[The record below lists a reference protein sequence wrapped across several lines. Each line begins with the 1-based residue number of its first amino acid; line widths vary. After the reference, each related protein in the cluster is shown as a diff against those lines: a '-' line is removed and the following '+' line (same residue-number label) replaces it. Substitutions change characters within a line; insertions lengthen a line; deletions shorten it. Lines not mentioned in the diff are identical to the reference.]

1 MTTVNKTIIKSQH
14 CLGSVLLRLR
24 FQPGYWRSASLLLLQ
39 KQASLFYSH
48 NNVDLSFQEALA
60 LISLCFTF
68 LSFYSLFDSTGGS
81 YRCKN
86 SVITH
91 LPSCC
96 SCQKPNFLLLKVTS
110 SRIPWSNVWKL
121 DIIVKKSSL
130 NFPFVRRKKIIEVWK
145 HIK

>member
-14 CLGSVLLRLR
+14 CLGSALLSLR

-48 NNVDLSFQEALA
+48 NNVDLSFQKALA

-68 LSFYSLFDSTGGS
+68 LSFHSLFDSTGGS

-91 LPSCC
+91 SPSCC
-96 SCQKPNFLLLKVTS
+96 SYQKPNFLLSKVMS
-110 SRIPWSNVWKL
+110 RRIPWTNIWKL
-121 DIIVKKSSL
+121 DIIAKKSNL
-130 NFPFVRRKKIIEVWK
+130 NRSSEQRKSFRFGNTSG
-145 HIK
+145 